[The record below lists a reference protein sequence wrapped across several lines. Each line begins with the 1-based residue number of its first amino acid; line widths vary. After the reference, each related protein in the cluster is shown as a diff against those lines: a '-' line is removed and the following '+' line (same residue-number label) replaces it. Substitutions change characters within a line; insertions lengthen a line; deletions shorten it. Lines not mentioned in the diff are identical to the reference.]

1 MGVLLVPLLT
11 KEINT
16 VPTPPFNTGIFW
28 RGSKLKISQIPDG
41 LSNTIMIGERSTASG
56 QAALIFFNY
65 ASQEAQTIEQALGT
79 ANASLNTPP
88 DSSGNATEEGRSGYS
103 SDHAGGVI
111 QFLFCDGSVQQIQDS
126 IEHNANA
133 QWRLRA
139 ALLPE
144 AEKAFGRLCS
154 RQDLAR

>member
-1 MGVLLVPLLT
+1 MGVLLIPLLT

-65 ASQEAQTIEQALGT
+65 ASQEAQAIEQALGT

-88 DSSGNATEEGRSGYS
+88 DSSGNATEERRSGYS

-154 RQDLAR
+154 RQELAR